1 MKKLT
6 ELLTLWADKIRK
18 YISPVF
24 LALLAVSF
32 TLWYISKLNYTYTTD
47 FEVEVDINGEE
58 LNIPC
63 MVKGKGT
70 ALFGYA
76 IYTSRK
82 ANLSL
87 EELKYDSIPV
97 IREADSVLVK
107 HQARIHTASMQEA
120 LSKRFSDLEITS
132 VGTIPDIDFPKR

>member
-6 ELLTLWADKIRK
+6 ELLALWAERLRK

-47 FEVEVDINGEE
+47 FEVEVNINGEE

-76 IYTSRK
+76 IYTSRS

-107 HQARIHTASMQEA
+107 HQVRIHTTSMQEA

-132 VGTIPDIDFPKR
+132 VGNIPDIDFPKK